1 VNLSQ
6 PESREAPVPTP
17 PRGHSGPQGRGSS
30 VAQTIAWIT
39 ARGLFGRRRFLLL
52 IPLPLLVVGL
62 AVLSRGFGVAP
73 ENWAQPV
80 LVGLGLAVVLPVIAL
95 IVGTGV
101 LGSEIDDGTIVHI
114 LTKPLPRWQIVL
126 PKLVVATAVT
136 TVTVS
141 IALYVAGVLA
151 DSVRLGLGLAVAGLV
166 GSLVYS
172 ALFMALSLVTR
183 RPVLLGLVYVL
194 VWEGLLG
201 NFVSGTRV
209 LSIQQ
214 YVLTIADKIA
224 PTGLLQS
231 KVSLP
236 VAIVMSTIFVVGFT
250 VLAID
255 RLRSF
260 SVAGETS

>member
-1 VNLSQ
+1 
-6 PESREAPVPTP
+6 
-17 PRGHSGPQGRGSS
+17 
-30 VAQTIAWIT
+30 
-39 ARGLFGRRRFLLL
+39 
-52 IPLPLLVVGL
+52 
-62 AVLSRGFGVAP
+62 
-73 ENWAQPV
+73 
-80 LVGLGLAVVLPVIAL
+80 
-95 IVGTGV
+95 VGTGV

-114 LTKPLPRWQIVL
+114 LTKPLPRWQIVI

-136 TVTVS
+136 TVTVATS
-141 IALYVAGVLA
+141 LYVAGVLA
-151 DSVRLGLGLAVAGLV
+151 HSVRLGLGLALAALV
-166 GSLVYS
+166 GSLTYS
-172 ALFMALSLVTR
+172 ALFLALSLVTR

-214 YVLTIADKIA
+214 YVLTIADKVA

-236 VAIVMSTIFVVGFT
+236 VALIMSAIFAVGFT